1 MGRKAVRWSASVSQE
16 RVFKWWTSGAFLK
29 AGFRFR
35 RAYKPLK
42 IFGMA
47 EDEREVAWAYELLR
61 RGAKEGSS
69 FGGRWKGCPDLER
82 NRVGC
87 VAGTSDDQDLSIE
100 SVCEVCE
107 GVGGVRASAGAR
119 SVTAL
124 LCGVAQ
130 GSDRSVCGP
139 EQWGDGAAVKCSGT
153 IESLVKGGG
162 GACASEEARFALA
175 LIFGEAQGSDWSV
188 RGPEQWGDGA
198 TVMYCGTRESAIES
212 GASVGRNCAEMGQR

>member
-16 RVFKWWTSGAFLK
+16 RVFKWLGRTGEAFLK
-29 AGFRFR
+29 EGFRFR

-87 VAGTSDDQDLSIE
+87 VAGTSDDQDLTCQS
-100 SVCEVCE
+100 SQF
-107 GVGGVRASAGAR
+107 AR
-119 SVTAL
+119 
-124 LCGVAQ
+124 
-130 GSDRSVCGP
+130 
-139 EQWGDGAAVKCSGT
+139 
-153 IESLVKGGG
+153 
-162 GACASEEARFALA
+162 ALA
-175 LIFGEAQGSDWSV
+175 ECARQ
-188 RGPEQWGDGA
+188 RGRA
-198 TVMYCGTRESAIES
+198 L
-212 GASVGRNCAEMGQR
+212 